1 MKKFRELIEQK
12 ETIVFAFGRF
22 NPPTIGHGKLI
33 EKTASVAGSS
43 PYRIYP
49 SFSQDPKKNPLPFAT
64 KVAYMKKMFKS
75 HARNITVNRKAKT
88 FLNVASLLHD
98 EGFKNIIMVA
108 GSDRV
113 GEFQALLTKYNGV
126 KSSHGFYEFD
136 NIQVVSAGER
146 DPDSEGVEGMSASK
160 MRAAALDSDFD
171 SFAKGVPFHDT
182 SMKMSDIKK
191 MYLDVRKN
199 MGIRE
204 QRDMGNMDTH
214 EALRDKYLTGEIWN
228 VGDIIEANG
237 IVGTIIRKGTNYV
250 SFTDDTDKVHKAWLH
265 EINEAPEDALS
276 RVLRKIDAISHP
288 ARMKQAVKLYVQQR
302 DQNPKKDGRHIA
314 QKVSN
319 MMGDKVRTNTLA
331 DYINTLIKKGK
342 LPKNLAAQKK
352 ITKTKQEKEIEDMP
366 GSQPAKYYAKG
377 VGDKKDMAKS
387 TKQARARQ
395 FAKQS
400 KMDDDDPAAYKL
412 APGDKD
418 AKTRPSQYTK
428 KFKQM
433 YGEESQL
440 DEKIAGLVNKS
451 DKTGVPY
458 SILKKSYDRG
468 MAAWKTGHRP
478 GTTPQQWAFA
488 RVNSMLTGGKAD
500 PDLQK
505 QAKKYKKKSKSEE
518 VTENAPDTSDAMK
531 RYKAG
536 KAGFT
541 DIAHLKAKGLIK
553 RADGTKR
560 KSPKYEMNEWG
571 EIDEQAEYDG
581 RKVKLNN
588 PTRGD
593 VKKYKVYVKNEKG
606 KVIKIEFGDPNMEIK
621 RDDPGRRKSFRA
633 RHRCDSDPAPK
644 WTARYW
650 SCKFWE
656 KGKTVTD
663 LMKG

>member
-1 MKKFRELIEQK
+1 
-12 ETIVFAFGRF
+12 
-22 NPPTIGHGKLI
+22 
-33 EKTASVAGSS
+33 
-43 PYRIYP
+43 
-49 SFSQDPKKNPLPFAT
+49 
-64 KVAYMKKMFKS
+64 
-75 HARNITVNRKAKT
+75 
-88 FLNVASLLHD
+88 
-98 EGFKNIIMVA
+98 
-108 GSDRV
+108 
-113 GEFQALLTKYNGV
+113 
-126 KSSHGFYEFD
+126 
-136 NIQVVSAGER
+136 
-146 DPDSEGVEGMSASK
+146 
-160 MRAAALDSDFD
+160 
-171 SFAKGVPFHDT
+171 
-182 SMKMSDIKK
+182 
-191 MYLDVRKN
+191 
-199 MGIRE
+199 
-204 QRDMGNMDTH
+204 
-214 EALRDKYLTGEIWN
+214 
-228 VGDIIEANG
+228 
-237 IVGTIIRKGTNYV
+237 
-250 SFTDDTDKVHKAWLH
+250 
-265 EINEAPEDALS
+265 
-276 RVLRKIDAISHP
+276 
-288 ARMKQAVKLYVQQR
+288 
-302 DQNPKKDGRHIA
+302 
-314 QKVSN
+314 
-319 MMGDKVRTNTLA
+319 
-331 DYINTLIKKGK
+331 
-342 LPKNLAAQKK
+342 
-352 ITKTKQEKEIEDMP
+352 
-366 GSQPAKYYAKG
+366 
-377 VGDKKDMAKS
+377 
-387 TKQARARQ
+387 
-395 FAKQS
+395 
-400 KMDDDDPAAYKL
+400 
-412 APGDKD
+412 
-418 AKTRPSQYTK
+418 
-428 KFKQM
+428 M
-433 YGEESQL
+433 YGEEESQL